1 MMIAVC
7 RQDRPDRVDVTEWV
21 TPEQWT
27 MRFQAAELNGDV
39 GEDGYR
45 VLGAAVILLSQ
56 DIGFEYPAEAS
67 DAPGRAGGPRR

>member
-27 MRFQAAELNGDV
+27 MRFRAAELNGDV

-45 VLGAAVILLSQ
+45 LLGAAVILLSQ

-67 DAPGRAGGPRR
+67 TAPGRAGRRRR